1 MARARPRATNELA
14 LLQCGQNLPNAAALR
29 SRSFLRCADGAVET
43 RQPAVAQPAGCCVS
57 NKYGATWG
65 SRGELRCPLERALPL
80 AHVLSDHVHRA
91 SCGACVPQQQPA
103 PDLPM
108 AQHVSWLTGRII
120 CRVTT
125 AAGIDGSFDRGED
138 GAIDSR
144 GLRRAIWRRWRL
156 HVPVAAI
163 CRRGLIFG
171 CRGFGLDATGNAP
184 SAKVA
189 VASGASRILGRS
201 CACAR
206 SVCVCESLSRDELA
220 PVDPC

>member
-1 MARARPRATNELA
+1 MRRRALPWNRLSSATLVWQCRGPMAQAVVLERETSWPCCSATEIYVTR
-14 LLQCGQNLPNAAALR
+14 LR
-29 SRSFLRCADGAVET
+29 RGNDQFMRRADGAVET
-43 RQPAVAQPAGCCVS
+43 RQPAVAQPAGCRVS
-57 NKYGATWG
+57 IKHGATWG
-65 SRGELRCPLERALPL
+65 SRGELHCPLERALPR

-125 AAGIDGSFDRGED
+125 AAGIDGSFDRGEH

-156 HVPVAAI
+156 HVPIAAI
-163 CRRGLIFG
+163 CRRGLMHW
-171 CRGFGLDATGNAP
+171 
-184 SAKVA
+184 
-189 VASGASRILGRS
+189 
-201 CACAR
+201 
-206 SVCVCESLSRDELA
+206 
-220 PVDPC
+220 